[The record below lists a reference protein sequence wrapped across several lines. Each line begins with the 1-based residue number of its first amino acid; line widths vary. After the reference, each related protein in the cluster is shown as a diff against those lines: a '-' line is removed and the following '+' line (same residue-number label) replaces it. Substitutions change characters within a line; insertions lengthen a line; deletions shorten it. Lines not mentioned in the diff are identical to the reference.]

1 MDRAAAPAYA
11 PGMPSTSAKQHR
23 FMEMVAHDPAAAKR
37 TGVPQSVARDF
48 VAADRA
54 KASAGPHKEPDADQ
68 RGGRS
73 DMDADDTRH
82 PPRHHSTHDEATRHP
97 PRQHGTHDMPT
108 KPGSRR
114 AGY

>member
-1 MDRAAAPAYA
+1 
-11 PGMPSTSAKQHR
+11 MPKHS
-23 FMEMVAHDPAAAKR
+23 
-37 TGVPQSVARDF
+37 
-48 VAADRA
+48 
-54 KASAGPHKEPDADQ
+54 EPDADD
-68 RGGRS
+68 RGGRR